1 MANIYVRS
9 TDGNN
14 SDSGATW
21 ALAKSDVT
29 GAAAIDA
36 AGDNIYL
43 SSAHAEST
51 AAAVSFAL
59 AGTAASPTTVMS
71 VSDAAEPPTTYTT
84 GASITTTG
92 TSNIS
97 WTVTSGIVLGV
108 TMNCGTSTGSPAIQA
123 PLTTGGKIRF
133 VDCAFNM
140 NAIGSSGAPIYLS
153 GSSGQVEVINGT
165 VYFSASGQTVR
176 NNISAGSRLTWIGGG
191 IASGSTSPNN
201 LVTVSNSYSE
211 LAALDLSNGG
221 SSMNIF
227 AAGNNTGTHSIRS
240 SKLPSGWSGS
250 LVSGT
255 VGQGERFLL
264 YNCDSGDTHHQM
276 QVVTYAGN
284 IISETT
290 YVRSSHVGNG
300 ETPISWKM
308 VTTAN
313 ADELTNILR
322 SPDPMLVWIPSAYV
336 GVSKTIT
343 GQILHDSA
351 TALTDAEIWLE
362 VEVYDNSGFPLA
374 TLRSDHRAS
383 LLATAANQTSSSD
396 TWTTTGMTNPNKQ
409 KLEVTFTPQ
418 EIGFCLAYYCMAK
431 PSYTV
436 YAGPEAAVT

>member
-14 SDSGATW
+14 SDSGSTW

-43 SSAHAEST
+43 SSVHNEST
-51 AAAVSFAL
+51 AAAITFLL
-59 AGTAASPTTVMS
+59 AGTAAAPTVAMS

-84 GASITTTG
+84 GAAITTTG
-92 TSNIS
+92 TSDII
-97 WTVTSGIVLGV
+97 WQVTAGAVHGV
-108 TMNCGTSTGSPAIQA
+108 TMNCGTGTGAPAIKA
-123 PLTTGGKIRF
+123 PNAAGQIKF
-133 VDCAFNM
+133 VDCAL
-140 NAIGSSGAPIYLS
+140 ATLATGSSASPFYVT
-153 GSSGQVEVINGT
+153 GSNASAEFINCT
-165 VYFSASGQTVR
+165 FYFSSTSQTIR
-176 NNISAGSRLTWIGGG
+176 NSVSNNQRLKIVGGG
-191 IASGSTSPNN
+191 IAAGS
-201 LVTVSNSYSE
+201 
-211 LAALDLSNGG
+211 AAIADFILTNATFTEIVGADLSGG
-221 SSMNIF
+221 SSSMNIF
-227 AAGNNTGTHSIRS
+227 KNSGGLGEHSIRS

-250 LVSGT
+250 LLNGT
-255 VGQGERFLL
+255 IVPGERYSL

-276 QVVTYAGN
+276 QIVTYPGN

-290 YVRSSHVGNG
+290 YVRSSHVGDG
-300 ETPISWKM
+300 STPISWKM

-313 ADELTNILR
+313 ADELTNVLR
-322 SPDPMLVWIPSAYV
+322 SDPIAIRINSV
-336 GVSKTIT
+336 GSSKTLT

-362 VEVYDNSGFPLA
+362 VEVYDTSGFPLA

-418 EIGFCLAYYCMAK
+418 EIGFGLAYYCMTK

-436 YAGPEAAVT
+436 YVGPEVAVA